1 MAKPDFSSDPFERL
15 SPTEGGVGDD
25 ALVSHMRAFL
35 KATKAGDAQGMAT
48 AFKAAHEEC
57 ASYGD
62 EPEGDGIS
70 PTMADASEP
79 NKSSVFSSG
88 FSSGS

>member
-1 MAKPDFSSDPFERL
+1 MAKPDFSADPFSRL

-35 KATKAGDAQGMAT
+35 KASKAGDVNGMAT

-57 ASYGD
+57 AGGYGESEST
-62 EPEGDGIS
+62 EPAMDDMMG
-70 PTMADASEP
+70 
-79 NKSSVFSSG
+79 
-88 FSSGS
+88 

>member
-1 MAKPDFSSDPFERL
+1 MAKPDFSGNPFDRL

-35 KATKAGDAQGMAT
+35 KASKAGDPAGMAT

-62 EPEGDGIS
+62 DEGAEGDGIS
-70 PTMADASEP
+70 PTMADAMEP
-79 NKSSVFSSG
+79 NGSSVFSNNG
-88 FSSGS
+88 P